1 MTESQLKQEL
11 LETYMQYY
19 VEGFKTNNVALID
32 RMVKYPLTYLKD
44 GKMTLCEQYPIDPQ
58 KLKQE
63 KAWDHS
69 TDWQFE
75 IQGINNKEAHAVA
88 LAVRRRADGS
98 KIESVHGFYAFNRT
112 SEGWKM
118 YALADITF

>member
-1 MTESQLKQEL
+1 MTESQLKEEL

-32 RMVKYPLTYLKD
+32 HMVKYPLTYLKD
-44 GKMTLCEQYPIDPQ
+44 GKMILCEQYPIDPQ
-58 KLKQE
+58 KLKAE

-75 IQGINNKEAHAVA
+75 IQGINDKEAHAVA
-88 LAVRRRADGS
+88 FAVRRRADGS
-98 KIESVHGFYAFNRT
+98 KIESVHGFYAFSRT